1 MDDHC
6 GTAPNVYLLI
16 IFELRHYALEL
27 NNIPSFV
34 NIVVHI
40 SLNLMR
46 FYNVLS
52 Q

>member
-16 IFELRHYALEL
+16 VFELRHYAFEI
-27 NNIPSFV
+27 NNNLSFV
-34 NIVVHI
+34 NIVVRI
-40 SLNLMR
+40 SLNLMC